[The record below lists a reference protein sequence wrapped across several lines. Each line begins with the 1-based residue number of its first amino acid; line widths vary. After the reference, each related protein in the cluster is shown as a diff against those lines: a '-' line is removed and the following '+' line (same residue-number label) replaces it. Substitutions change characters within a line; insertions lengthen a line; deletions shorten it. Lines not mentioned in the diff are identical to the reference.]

1 MNKSELR
8 MCQCARCEAR
18 VHCMRS
24 RESAE
29 EARSAAV
36 VLTVSVVAGLV
47 GVMGMAL
54 GAWLW

>member
-8 MCQCARCEAR
+8 MCQCDRCSARA
-18 VHCMRS
+18 HCMRS
-24 RESAE
+24 REMAE
-29 EARSAAV
+29 EARSTAV
-36 VLTVSVVAGLV
+36 ALTVSVAAGVV